1 MGKVLVLFCFFSP
14 LFVFLQIYLCII
26 IIFIR
31 TKDPTLA
38 FLASG
43 TLAAKFSFH
52 VWSTTRFQLPA
63 PLMLVLRVMDF
74 CHLFFFFLLWSQKG
88 GEKHPVIWIHSL
100 EELYKILTILPG
112 AKLELDAVRINWW
125 SFAKRVEKTSF
136 AKSKSYKPP
145 AGVVRGRLVGIV
157 AAYVWCQE
165 HHWFAFL
172 LYEFYKAEMLFC
184 VEVIPK
190 VSVAI
195 NHKWNLSAD
204 EKP

>member
-1 MGKVLVLFCFFSP
+1 MVSTDVGLNRLWTFAIFFSFP
-14 LFVFLQIYLCII
+14 PSAIPEG
-26 IIFIR
+26 R
-31 TKDPTLA
+31 
-38 FLASG
+38 
-43 TLAAKFSFH
+43 
-52 VWSTTRFQLPA
+52 
-63 PLMLVLRVMDF
+63 
-74 CHLFFFFLLWSQKG
+74 G
-88 GEKHPVIWIHSL
+88 GKHPVIWIHSL

>member
-1 MGKVLVLFCFFSP
+1 MILSHFFSIYTSGLNLDFSP
-14 LFVFLQIYLCII
+14 LKCPLLNYFHRWSSKGQFCGFYWSWSWWVV
-26 IIFIR
+26 
-31 TKDPTLA
+31 DP
-38 FLASG
+38 
-43 TLAAKFSFH
+43 
-52 VWSTTRFQLPA
+52 
-63 PLMLVLRVMDF
+63 
-74 CHLFFFFLLWSQKG
+74 CHLFFCCDPKREWR
-88 GEKHPVIWIHSL
+88 KHPVIWIHSL
-100 EELYKILTILPG
+100 EELYKILTIFPG